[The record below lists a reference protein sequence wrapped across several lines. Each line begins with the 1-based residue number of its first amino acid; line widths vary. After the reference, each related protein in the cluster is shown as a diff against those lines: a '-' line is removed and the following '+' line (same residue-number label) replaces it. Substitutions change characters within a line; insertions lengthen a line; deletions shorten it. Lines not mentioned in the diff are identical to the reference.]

1 MKHTNY
7 QPARKGLLSEQIVKA
22 KRLRVLKNLH
32 NLSHSNDLLA
42 LTVVEF
48 QRKRLSY
55 SDRGD
60 FTNVY
65 RGGFY

>member
-7 QPARKGLLSEQIVKA
+7 QPARKGLLAEQIVKA

-32 NLSHSNDLLA
+32 DLSHSNDLLA

-48 QRKRLSY
+48 QRKRLNY

-60 FTNVY
+60 FTRCY
-65 RGGFY
+65 RGGF